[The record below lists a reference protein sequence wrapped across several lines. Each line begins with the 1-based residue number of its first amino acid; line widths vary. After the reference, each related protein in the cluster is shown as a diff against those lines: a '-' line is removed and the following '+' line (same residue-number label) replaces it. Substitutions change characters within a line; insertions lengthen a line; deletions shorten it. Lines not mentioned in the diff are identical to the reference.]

1 MADASL
7 GAIKQ
12 ALINKVYD
20 VFSETHGLDMNIYP
34 HSVEQGANMPAF
46 FISSVSTDQEELM
59 YERARKIN
67 KFQIVYMTESPE
79 ELEDVIERLNYNLVY
94 IMLDDGLLRASK
106 KKANIV
112 DQTVI
117 FLVNFDFIGKRSK
130 VYETL
135 METLDVM
142 QEVKGE

>member
-12 ALINKVYD
+12 ALINKIYD
-20 VFSETHGLDMNIYP
+20 LFNETLGAEMDIYP

-46 FISSVSTDQEELM
+46 FISAVNTEQDELM
-59 YERARKIN
+59 YDRAKKIN
-67 KFQIVYMTESPE
+67 KFQIVYMTENPA

-94 IMLDDGLLRASK
+94 VMLDDGLLRASK

-112 DQTVI
+112 DQTVV
-117 FLVNFDFIGKRSK
+117 FLVNLDFIGKRTK
-130 VYETL
+130 VYEDL
-135 METLDVM
+135 MEVLSM
-142 QEVKGE
+142 QQGVKGE